1 MLQTLVVEVEAILN
15 DRPLTHVSL
24 DLEDAEPLTPAHL
37 LHGHRITALPHE
49 VVEEQD
55 LYDPTYGSI
64 TDVSQRAQLQAF
76 LLNQFQARWKYEY
89 STSLREYHRTTG
101 NNSQQI
107 KPGDIVLMYDESPR
121 STWKLAIVEELRTG
135 KDGLVRAA
143 NIKTSQGRTN
153 RPIAKLIPL
162 EVSTPIATETDR
174 PNSVA
179 QKDTH
184 TVKDTVDKRPQ
195 RAAAQRG
202 REKVMNLVEQL
213 GPPWKMSWTDCIVI
227 GASPTPM
234 WKTYGGPCAKNRGEK
249 RHCNTLL

>member
-1 MLQTLVVEVEAILN
+1 
-15 DRPLTHVSL
+15 
-24 DLEDAEPLTPAHL
+24 
-37 LHGHRITALPHE
+37 
-49 VVEEQD
+49 
-55 LYDPTYGSI
+55 
-64 TDVSQRAQLQAF
+64 
-76 LLNQFQARWKYEY
+76 
-89 STSLREYHRTTG
+89 
-101 NNSQQI
+101 
-107 KPGDIVLMYDESPR
+107 MYDESPR

-202 REKVMNLVEQL
+202 REKVMNWVEQL

-227 GASPTPM
+227 GASPTPLQRG
-234 WKTYGGPCAKNRGEK
+234 KRTVVHARRTAAKNGIATHYCSLVRWSMYK
-249 RHCNTLL
+249 QTR